1 MPLLNIRELA
11 CMGKKSVFGSV
22 INLQESA
29 LSGVCYRWLGRR
41 KWAQQWCYI
50 TKNHCPPAAVKTLYR
65 AI

>member
-1 MPLLNIRELA
+1 
-11 CMGKKSVFGSV
+11 MGKKSVFGSV